1 MIQVLN
7 IRLNLDESMEVA
19 KQSVLKKLRLSE
31 KEVTFFRLAKKSID
45 ARDKKDIFF
54 LCHFF
59 VKTVYD
65 ETRFAQ
71 LPNVQLVD
79 DDLLTK
85 MLPSGHL
92 NIPRPVVVGA
102 GPAGL
107 FAAYALAKMGAC
119 PILIERG
126 QAVDQR
132 EEALKTFY
140 RTGMLNPESNI
151 QYGEGGAGTYSDGKL
166 TTGTGSEIIPILLNE
181 FVAHGAPEEI
191 KYNNKPHLGTD
202 HLKGIVKNIREHIL
216 ALGGEVFFET
226 KMVDLVLEDQVV
238 KGVVVVHNGEQR
250 TIPCQDVLLAL
261 GHCARDTFEK
271 LYELQL
277 VIEPK
282 PFSMGVRIEHLQ
294 SKINEAQY
302 GPFAKNPAL
311 RSADYK
317 LAVHLPNGRGVYT
330 FCMCPGGEVV
340 AASSDLGGVVTN
352 GMSYFARDGRY
363 ANSGLLVSVE
373 TSDFPSSHPLA
384 GFDFQRAYEQKTYG
398 VSKGYGPV
406 VQTVRDFMAKRPS
419 VSLPREGTCSVRVV
433 PGDIRQCLPAFVSD
447 SLQAALPMLA
457 KKLKGF
463 DDPDTYLYAIE
474 SRSSCPIRLTREFD
488 YQALGF
494 QGIYPC
500 GEGSG
505 YAGGITTSAVDGIR
519 AAQALMAKYL

>member
-7 IRLNLDESMEVA
+7 IRLDLDEPLEAA
-19 KQSVLKKLRLSE
+19 KSRVLKKLHVTE
-31 KEVTFFRLAKKSID
+31 KDVTFFHLAKKAID

-59 VKTVYD
+59 VKTVFD
-65 ETRFAQ
+65 DQRFAS
-71 LPNVQLVD
+71 LPNVQFVED
-79 DDLLTK
+79 DFLSKL
-85 MLPSGHL
+85 LPSGHL

-107 FAAYALAKMGAC
+107 FAAYALAKMGTK

-126 QAVDQR
+126 QAIEQR
-132 EEALKTFY
+132 EETLEHFYKT
-140 RTGMLNPESNI
+140 GELNPESNI

-166 TTGTGSEIIPILLNE
+166 TTGTGNEIIPVLLNE

-202 HLKGIVKNIREHIL
+202 HLKGIVKNIREHII

-226 KMVDLVLEDQVV
+226 KLVDFQFEDMAL
-238 KGVVVVHNGEQR
+238 KGVVVVHEGQTR

-261 GHCARDTFEK
+261 GHCARDTFEMLLK
-271 LYELQL
+271 RQM
-277 VIEPK
+277 VIEHK
-282 PFSMGVRIEHLQ
+282 PFSIGVRIEHLQ

-302 GPFAKNPAL
+302 GPFAAHPAL

-317 LAVHLPNGRGVYT
+317 LAIHLPNGRGVYT

-340 AASSDLGGVVTN
+340 AAASDLGGVVTN
-352 GMSYFARDGRY
+352 GMSYFSRSGKY
-363 ANSGLLVSVE
+363 ANSGLLVNVE
-373 TSDFPSSHPLA
+373 PSDFPSSHPLA
-384 GFDFQRAYEQKTYG
+384 GFDLQRTYEQKTFQL
-398 VSKGYGPV
+398 SKGYGPI
-406 VQTVRDFMAKRPS
+406 VQTLGDFMANRPTTC
-419 VSLPREGTCSVRVV
+419 LTRESTCSMAVT
-433 PGDIRQCLPAFVSD
+433 PGDIQSCLPPFVSA
-447 SLQAALPMLA
+447 SLKEALPMLGR
-457 KKLKGF
+457 KLKGF
-463 DDPDTYLYAIE
+463 DDPDTLLYGVE
-474 SRSSCPIRLTREFD
+474 TRSSCPIRLTRGFD
-488 YQALGF
+488 YQAIGF

-519 AAQALMAKYL
+519 AARALMAKYL

>member
-7 IRLNLDESMEVA
+7 IRQDLDEPLEAA
-19 KQSVLKKLRLSE
+19 KTRVFKKLHITE
-31 KEVTFFRLAKKSID
+31 KDVTFIHLAKKSID

-59 VKTVYD
+59 VKTTFD
-65 ETRFAQ
+65 EKRFSS
-71 LPNVQLVD
+71 LPNVQFIED
-79 DDLLTK
+79 DFLTK

-92 NIPRPVVVGA
+92 HIPRPVVVGA

-107 FAAYALAKMGAC
+107 FAAYALAKMGTK

-126 QAVDQR
+126 QSIEKR
-132 EEALKTFY
+132 EEALTRFY
-140 RTGMLNPESNI
+140 QTGELNPESNI

-166 TTGTGSEIIPILLNE
+166 TTGTGNEIIPVLINE

-202 HLKGIVKNIREHIL
+202 NLKDIVKNIREHIL

-226 KMVDLVLEDQVV
+226 KLVDFHLKDQTL
-238 KGVVVVHNGEQR
+238 KGVVVDHHGEQR
-250 TIPCQDVLLAL
+250 VIPCQDVILAL
-261 GHCARDTFEK
+261 GHCARDTFEMLLK
-271 LYELQL
+271 RQL
-277 VIEPK
+277 TIEQK

-302 GPFAKNPAL
+302 GPSAHHPAL

-340 AASSDLGGVVTN
+340 AAASDVGGVVTN
-352 GMSYFARDGRY
+352 GMSYFSRSGKF
-363 ANSGLLVSVE
+363 ANSGLLVNVE
-373 TSDFPSSHPLA
+373 TSDFPSTHPLA
-384 GFDFQRAYEQKTYG
+384 GFDLQRTYEQKTYQL
-398 VSKGYGPV
+398 SKGYGPV
-406 VQTVRDFMAKRPS
+406 VQTVGDFMANRPTTRL
-419 VSLPREGTCSVRVV
+419 VRESTCAMAVT
-433 PGDIRQCLPAFVSD
+433 PGEVHACLPPFVTS
-447 SLQAALPMLA
+447 SLKEALPMLGR
-457 KKLKGF
+457 KLKGF
-463 DDPDTYLYAIE
+463 DDPDTLLYAIE
-474 SRSSCPIRLTREFD
+474 SRSSCPIRLTRELDF
-488 YQALGF
+488 QAIGF

-519 AAQALMAKYL
+519 AARALMAKYL